1 MSADVGRQS
10 HRVCG
15 VVLSGKTALVAE
27 LPKVKPKTK
36 RHRERERERE
46 RVRESNNFA
55 INDGV
60 GWVALVSDFL
70 SLNGVMFFSEK
81 L

>member
-36 RHRERERERE
+36 RHRERER
-46 RVRESNNFA
+46 VRESNNFA